1 MWPSLQ
7 HPSKDPQ
14 KTVAAAVQNLQHG
27 GDTVVLQSNTLQR
40 GQWPAIQDLRKKR
53 SMEPARKR
61 REDYLMKME
70 APSVSYI
77 KYNPIADQC

>member
-27 GDTVVLQSNTLQR
+27 GDTVVLQSNTLQK
-40 GQWPAIQDLRKKR
+40 GPMAGHTR
-53 SMEPARKR
+53 SSKETLDGAR
-61 REDYLMKME
+61 
-70 APSVSYI
+70 A
-77 KYNPIADQC
+77 